1 MLDKNSCNFNKNI
14 YKKVVLSF
22 LELTVILLM
31 SLIVSFVFLDSLL
44 FSFILGVGF
53 VASVVVT
60 FILLRTKN
68 ESLPLVINNI
78 YALRD

>member
-78 YALRD
+78 